1 MFHKKIGK
9 QKRVAL
15 VNDISGFGRC
25 SITVALPV
33 ISYLGHECCVLPT
46 SILSN
51 HTGYPN
57 FFFED
62 YTNNMNAFI
71 DNWRKLQVNF
81 DGIATGFLGSE
92 DQIVMV
98 SEFIKE
104 FRKQDSV
111 VLVDPVMA
119 DHGKVYSSYTLNMCT
134 RMKELVALADIIT
147 PNLTEAC
154 ILTDTVYQPEGF
166 TEQQLTS
173 IIKKLAEMGPRKIVI
188 TGILL
193 DQYIGNLIYEEGH
206 IELLKVKKAGPFR
219 AGTGDLFA
227 SIIIGDT
234 LNRIAFQ
241 KSVKRTARFIRL
253 CVKESMKQQ
262 IPELEG
268 VCFEQ
273 LLKRL

>member
-1 MFHKKIGK
+1 MFFKKVKK
-9 QKRVAL
+9 QKRIAL

-25 SITVALPV
+25 SMTVALPV
-33 ISYLGHECCVLPT
+33 ISHFGHECCVLPT

-62 YTNNMNAFI
+62 YTKNMQSFI
-71 DNWRKLQVNF
+71 DNWRKLKVDF

-92 DQIVMV
+92 DQILIVAD
-98 SEFIKE
+98 FIRE
-104 FRKQDSV
+104 FRKKDSI

-119 DHGKVYSSYTLNMCT
+119 DHGKMYSSYTNSMCT
-134 RMKELVALADIIT
+134 KMKDLVALADIIT

-154 ILTDTVYQPEGF
+154 ILTDTPYSQDGF
-166 TEQQLTS
+166 SYEKLDEML
-173 IIKKLAEMGPRKIVI
+173 KKLADMGPNRIVI
-188 TGILL
+188 TGIPVHEH
-193 DQYIGNLIYEEGH
+193 IGNLIYDHGKIH
-206 IELLKVKKAGPFR
+206 LLKVKKAGPFR

-227 SIIIGDT
+227 SIVIAEA
-234 LNRIAFQ
+234 LNQ
-241 KSVKRTARFIRL
+241 KPFKTTVKKTARFIL
-253 CVKESMKQQ
+253 QCVKASMKQQ

-273 LLKRL
+273 FLR